1 LYDILT
7 SVKLSGISVN
17 VVELQVPF
25 MTGSEWIGEKMGGL
39 GFRVVPAD
47 AAHTWCGLPVYS
59 MILDISAPAVLDS
72 MVTYLLQK
80 TSTAGL

>member
-7 SVKLSGISVN
+7 SVKQLGATVSI
-17 VVELQVPF
+17 VELQVPF
-25 MTGSEWIGEKMGGL
+25 MAGSEWIGEKMGGL

-47 AAHTWCGLPVYS
+47 AAHSWCGLPVYS
-59 MILDISAPAVLDS
+59 MILDVSAPHVLDS

-80 TSTAGL
+80 TSIASV